1 MRKYIK
7 KLILF
12 SLIVCAL
19 IGLFV
24 GARLIVSSQMDWKL
38 PAEKTVAFM
47 GASQI
52 TRDIDVENIKE
63 GIQMSK
69 PSERYIFTYLKL
81 QKIAANN
88 PQVKTVVL
96 QCAPT
101 DLWQNSDDKYFV
113 DNEMS
118 EFVPLFYPMFD
129 TDVWKEYRGNYWRM
143 TKFIVEHLFDY
154 ELYSQDAYLQRIA
167 YGSQD
172 NALLEGTMN
181 RDEVKPKL
189 EEGKYGNEVNTKFL
203 RKIVS
208 FCKNHNIKLI
218 LVYCPMFKPEYYYD
232 QEYYYKRLEGLGEV
246 TYLDYSRFE
255 MADSL
260 RYDAHHLN
268 KHGAEVLTRQ
278 LCKDIN
284 LTYLK

>member
-1 MRKYIK
+1 
-7 KLILF
+7 
-12 SLIVCAL
+12 
-19 IGLFV
+19 
-24 GARLIVSSQMDWKL
+24 MDWRI
-38 PAEKTVAFM
+38 PADKTVAFM
-47 GASQI
+47 GASHI

-81 QKIAANN
+81 QKVAANN

-268 KHGAEVLTRQ
+268 KHGAEVFTRQ